1 MKLVWIALGVFLECC
16 AARAADA
23 RGLISVIARDAI
35 VAVGDRATG
44 PERQAA
50 DLIAHA
56 LRQAG
61 GPENNLRSAEAIDR
75 PDAVEETGRRHMI
88 VVGTVASNPALRHY
102 PGQWFLDRDAY
113 YSGVYGGG
121 YDPTQG
127 QPRRPVRA
135 WQPVTGFFV
144 GGFGTFRSG
153 GPDVGYLECDRSEY
167 FMEARSRAGDAAK
180 PAAARIPL
188 RLMIRVTG
196 SSPAGVLA
204 AARAFVNND
213 LLCGVVTVRPLL
225 INRYPWFRAQK
236 RSGLTV
242 KSADL
247 ALDLPTEAP
256 RGVLPGTEGRSL
268 AFLGWVMAD
277 AAQYDGFL
285 QQTGV
290 AAQRMWRVKY
300 IPETGITNF
309 LTSPHRMNT
318 VYELLI
324 VDLPPEQDR
333 TVVLKALKATQPY
346 SLAGK
351 TFARTPAGRF
361 EDPSTRPIAVASGTH
376 VLWNGN
382 RLYLES
388 LPPDHEA
395 LLLDALAPKL
405 TGAPVTGVAP

>member
-1 MKLVWIALGVFLECC
+1 MVCVAT
-16 AARAADA
+16 RAAEA
-23 RGLISVIARDAI
+23 RGLISVIAPDAV
-35 VAVGDRATG
+35 VAVGDHASG
-44 PERQAA
+44 AERQAA
-50 DLIAHA
+50 ALIAQA
-56 LRQAG
+56 LRSAG
-61 GPENNLRSAEAIDR
+61 GPADNLRSAEAIDR
-75 PDAVEETGRRHMI
+75 PEAVEEIGRRHVI

-113 YSGVYGGG
+113 YAGVYAGG
-121 YDPTQG
+121 YDPAQG
-127 QPRRPVRA
+127 QPRQPVRT

-153 GPDVGYLECDRSEY
+153 GADVGYIECDRSEY
-167 FMEARSRAGDAAK
+167 FMQARSRAGDAGK
-180 PAAARIPL
+180 PAPARIPL
-188 RLMIRVTG
+188 RLMVRVTG

-236 RSGLTV
+236 RTGLALR
-242 KSADL
+242 SADL
-247 ALDLPTEAP
+247 ALDLPVEAP
-256 RGVLPGTEGRSL
+256 RGVIRGTQGRSL
-268 AFLGWVMAD
+268 TYLGWVMAD

-290 AAQRMWRVKY
+290 AAARMWRVKY

-324 VDLPPEQDR
+324 VDLPLEQDR
-333 TVVLKALKATQPY
+333 AAVLKALKATQPFT
-346 SLAGK
+346 LAGK
-351 TFARTPAGRF
+351 TFAQTPATRF
-361 EDPSTRPIAVASGTH
+361 EDPGTRPIAVASGTH

-405 TGAPVTGVAP
+405 SAVPGGGGSP